1 MGTEYQRTMN
11 EAKARRTRRRFL
23 GVGEEKPVRPL
34 DEFDLRLR
42 RSIVAAFV
50 GGSCA
55 HFVVVNAV
63 PGHAYGGFF
72 FANALVLL
80 GLVSALLIPYLP
92 WGRYGRDLFSV
103 VLLYAAV
110 LIAGLI
116 YSTGGAESPFAS
128 TFLLITISAG
138 LYHTTGIALVI
149 AATCAA
155 LGFLPAFYGATS
167 GDFWVQQAVLG
178 VSALA
183 SVAFQRLVLPEI
195 LRRARAEQGLQ
206 ADLRETREL
215 RDELARANALLARQV
230 RTDPLT
236 GLLNHGAIVAQADD
250 ALAAALAAGEALS
263 LLFFDI
269 DRFKRINDTY
279 GHQAGDAILAAVAGR
294 VAVAL
299 RRDDHLGRY
308 GGEEFLVVLPQ
319 TGPQDATYL
328 AECLREA
335 VAREPFILPDDTV
348 VRVTISIGVATVGA
362 EQTTRAAL
370 LQTADLAL
378 YQAKA
383 QGRDRVCSL
392 PVAA

>member
-1 MGTEYQRTMN
+1 MERDRAMD
-11 EAKARRTRRRFL
+11 EAEARRTRRRAS
-23 GVGEEKPVRPL
+23 GVSAVKPARPL

-50 GGSCA
+50 GGSFA
-55 HFVVVNAV
+55 HFIVVNAI

-72 FANALVLL
+72 FANAMVLL

-103 VLLYAAV
+103 VLLYGAV

-116 YSTGGAESPFAS
+116 YSTGGPDSPFVS

-138 LYHTTGIALVI
+138 LYHTTRIALVI
-149 AATCAA
+149 AVACAA
-155 LGFLPAFYGATS
+155 LGFLPALYATPRD
-167 GDFWVQQAVLG
+167 DFWVQQAVLAA
-178 VSALA
+178 SALA
-183 SVAFQRLVLPEI
+183 AVAFHRLMLPEI

-206 ADLRETREL
+206 EDLRETREL
-215 RDELARANALLARQV
+215 RDELARANALLAQQA

-236 GLLNHGAIVAQADD
+236 GLLNHGAIIARADG
-250 ALAAALAAGEALS
+250 ALSGALAAGEALS

-279 GHQAGDAILAAVAGR
+279 GHQAGDAILAGVARR

-299 RRDDHLGRY
+299 RQDDHLGRY
-308 GGEEFLVVLPQ
+308 GGEEFLIVLPQ
-319 TGPQDATYL
+319 TGPQEATALAERLRAAVAAEPFALPDAT
-328 AECLREA
+328 
-335 VAREPFILPDDTV
+335 P
-348 VRVTISIGVATVGA
+348 VRVTISIGVATVDA
-362 EQTTRAAL
+362 HTTTRAGL
-370 LQTADLAL
+370 LQAADLAL

-383 QGRDRVCSL
+383 GGRDRVCSL

>member
-1 MGTEYQRTMN
+1 MD
-11 EAKARRTRRRFL
+11 EAKARRTRLRPP
-23 GVGEEKPVRPL
+23 GVNAVTTARPL

-50 GGSCA
+50 GGSLA
-55 HFVVVNAV
+55 HFVVVNMI

-72 FANALVLL
+72 FANAMVLL

-92 WGRYGRDLFSV
+92 WGRYGRDLFSI

-116 YSTGGAESPFAS
+116 YSTGGPDSPFAA

-138 LYHTTGIALVI
+138 LYHTMRIALFIVV
-149 AATCAA
+149 ACAA
-155 LGFLPAFYGATS
+155 LGFLPALYS
-167 GDFWVQQAVLG
+167 IPNGDFWVQQAVLG

-183 SVAFQRLVLPEI
+183 AVAFQRLVLPEI

-206 ADLRETREL
+206 DDLRETREL
-215 RDELARANALLARQV
+215 RDELARANALLARQA

-236 GLLNHGAIVAQADD
+236 GLLNHGAIIARADD
-250 ALAAALAAGEALS
+250 ALAAASAANEALS

-279 GHQAGDAILAAVAGR
+279 GHQAGDAILADVAGR
-294 VAVAL
+294 VALAL
-299 RRDDHLGRY
+299 RHNDQLGRY
-308 GGEEFLVVLPQ
+308 GGEEFVIVLPQ
-319 TGPQDATYL
+319 TGPQEAIEL
-328 AECLREA
+328 AERLREA
-335 VAREPFILPDDTV
+335 VAAQPFTLPDATA

-362 EQTTRAAL
+362 ENTTRAGL

-383 QGRDRVCSL
+383 GGRDRVCSL
-392 PVAA
+392 PLAA